1 MNIKTNPKDRP
12 DIWQLGECVF
22 QIMKKPN
29 PIPNHNQ
36 LEQINLTHVSSLPTQ
51 TQLNNLKLQS
61 KNQPNKNQAQSSYVR
76 KYSLLS
82 IDQLEKIRIG
92 DFCELI

>member
-29 PIPNHNQ
+29 PIQNHNQ
-36 LEQINLTHVSSLPTQ
+36 LEPINLTHVSSLPTQ
-51 TQLNNLKLQS
+51 TQLNNLKLQT

-76 KYSLLS
+76 K
-82 IDQLEKIRIG
+82 
-92 DFCELI
+92 